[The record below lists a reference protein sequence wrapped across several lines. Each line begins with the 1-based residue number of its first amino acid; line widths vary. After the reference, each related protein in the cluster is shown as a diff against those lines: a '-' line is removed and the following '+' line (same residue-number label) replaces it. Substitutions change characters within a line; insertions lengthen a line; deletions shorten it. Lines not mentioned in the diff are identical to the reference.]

1 MRAIPNYCLGLNSV
15 TAKKDFG
22 GPDVFADAFPLP
34 PSTLLLNES
43 WTRWVKPGEVFCL
56 SSAAMEK
63 VFLETSF
70 PGAWSFLLLH
80 ASPLSLPYPFPLN
93 IHSSSVTWNRL
104 YQGGYMLSI
113 KIFSWIFAMIHLYS
127 LSLTASQIILKQS
140 DLKQILITSQCL
152 WPWVR
157 NLGVACLRG
166 SSSGSFMRSWCLQ
179 ELQSAEG
186 LTLAG
191 GSICLMAHSRGCWIK
206 ASVPHWLTGE
216 FSSSSQRPL
225 HSAAWG
231 SPREHRVEATMS
243 FST

>member
-1 MRAIPNYCLGLNSV
+1 
-15 TAKKDFG
+15 
-22 GPDVFADAFPLP
+22 
-34 PSTLLLNES
+34 
-43 WTRWVKPGEVFCL
+43 
-56 SSAAMEK
+56 MEK

-152 WPWVR
+152 WPWVIIWGSLLER
-157 NLGVACLRG
+157 FQLRVFHEIMMLAG
-166 SSSGSFMRSWCLQ
+166 AAVSW
-179 ELQSAEG
+179 EG

-191 GSICLMAHSRGCWIK
+191 GSISLMAHSRGCWIK
-206 ASVPHWLTGE
+206 ASVPHWLTEE

-225 HSAAWG
+225 HRAAWG
-231 SPREHRVEATMS
+231 SPKRTQRLRLQRLSVPSLKSHIASFLQYLSGHTIQP